1 MRQSQAELDGLSD
14 VIGSIYDTV
23 LDETLWPQTLQ
34 MICAYTGGRAS
45 RIYWRDAS
53 NGIGETVYSWGIDPE
68 FIRLYRE
75 KFVTLNPTYPASIFI
90 KPGEVF
96 ASSQLVAHDAFQASR
111 FFREWAA
118 PQGFFDAAIFNIQR
132 YEASAAA
139 FTVITGDQYGLVDER
154 LRTRLRRL
162 VPHIQRATLIRRE
175 IGRQEKRVRSL
186 ESALNH
192 VEAAVFI
199 LGPDGVATWTNQS
212 AQTLLARGDVVRE
225 GAQGLGL
232 VDPEAQRL
240 LRDALAGGTA
250 QRDVLLHS
258 YPALIKMTDAEGAD
272 WIAYL
277 MRLEP
282 NSSTQAAFEQVG
294 RSARAALF
302 IRRAEAVPASGIEAC
317 AVLYGLTPGEM
328 RVLHAAVQ
336 THTVAE
342 MAATLDIS
350 PNTVKKHLQAIFAK
364 MGVSRRAAMIRAVL
378 AARQ

>member
-199 LGPDGVATWTNQS
+199 LGRTAWQRGQTKAPRRFSPAGMWCVKVRKGWASSIPRRSACFATR
-212 AQTLLARGDVVRE
+212 LRVVRRN
-225 GAQGLGL
+225 AMFFC
-232 VDPEAQRL
+232 
-240 LRDALAGGTA
+240 TA
-250 QRDVLLHS
+250 IPHS
-258 YPALIKMTDAEGAD
+258 LK
-272 WIAYL
+272 
-277 MRLEP
+277 
-282 NSSTQAAFEQVG
+282 
-294 RSARAALF
+294 
-302 IRRAEAVPASGIEAC
+302 
-317 AVLYGLTPGEM
+317 
-328 RVLHAAVQ
+328 
-336 THTVAE
+336 
-342 MAATLDIS
+342 
-350 PNTVKKHLQAIFAK
+350 
-364 MGVSRRAAMIRAVL
+364 
-378 AARQ
+378 